1 MFKRLCFIISA
12 FLLSVNS
19 FSQKVLSPDEAVT
32 LILKNSGSTAA
43 AGLNMKQ
50 QQQLLKTA
58 VNLPNPEFFME
69 APTGNF
75 YTPSITQSIEFP
87 TVYSRQ
93 YQLQKQNITLAAK
106 EKILT
111 ESEIKFQVLSI
122 YLSFQYSDSLYR
134 QLLQQDSIYNNIRTI
149 AARQFDAGQIDY
161 LQKTFAETQY
171 GEVHNQLLQTKASFD
186 GLQNQLQYLTHIIE
200 PIQPEPLKVNDTYQL
215 LAELAADTAL
225 LQNSPQV
232 QVYKQVENINS
243 KNIQLQKSKALPGLA
258 LGYLNQGERST
269 PTGNRFRFGLTL
281 PLWFWQYKGS
291 IDAAKTGYEV
301 SRQNTLGLQQQLN
314 TRLIEAQNSFI
325 ANRQSV
331 TYYSA
336 TGIKQADEI
345 IKTAQ
350 RFLISGQT
358 DYISYLR
365 NVNDAY
371 TIKLKYIEAIKNY
384 NQSIFTI
391 QYLTG
396 SL

>member
-1 MFKRLCFIISA
+1 MFKRLCFIISI
-12 FLLSVNS
+12 FLLGVNS
-19 FSQKVLSPDEAVT
+19 FSQKVLAPYEAVT
-32 LILKNSGSTAA
+32 LTLKNSGSTAA
-43 AGLNMKQ
+43 AGLYVKQ

-75 YTPSITQSIEFP
+75 YTPSILQSIEFP

-93 YQLQKQNITLAAK
+93 YQLQKQNITLAEK

-134 QLLQQDSIYNNIRTI
+134 QLLQQDSIYNTI
-149 AARQFDAGQIDY
+149 STTAARQFNAGQIDY

-171 GEVHNQLLQTKASFD
+171 GEVHNQLLQTKASLD
-186 GLQNQLQYLTHIIE
+186 GLQNQLQYLTHINE
-200 PIQPEPLKVNDTYQL
+200 PIQPQRLKINDTSQL
-215 LAELAADTAL
+215 LVELTADTVL

-232 QVYKQVENINS
+232 QVYKQVETINS

-258 LGYLNQGERST
+258 FGFLNQGERNT
-269 PTGNRFRFGLTL
+269 PIGNRFRLGVTL

-291 IDAAKTGYEV
+291 INAAKTGYEA
-301 SRQNTLGLQQQLN
+301 SKQNTLGLQQQLN
-314 TRLIEAQNSFI
+314 TQLIDAQNNFI
-325 ANRQSV
+325 AARQSV
-331 TYYSA
+331 TYYNT

-350 RFLISGQT
+350 RFLASGQA

-365 NVNDAY
+365 NINDAY
-371 TIKLKYIEAIKNY
+371 TIKLKYIEAIKNH
-384 NQSIFTI
+384 NQSIITI